1 MLYEFNGLS
10 DQYQPEFPHGPGDC
24 ARSEAPA
31 ETKPNDA
38 AESPELEALGDDW
51 RTVGEVFDERA
62 EYFKISNLR
71 QAQFKTVARD
81 RRDDPTFSWRKL
93 GYLSANEKRQFH
105 PGRYQ
110 VEGLRGVQG
119 WTGASVASILYHG
132 KNPIFDDD
140 EEAPRWIVDEIKAGI
155 ADAPPDEKHHPMTG
169 QDFAK
174 ALGVTAADR
183 ERHKVWLIGANDRT
197 QSELHADAKARREQR
212 RADKR
217 RDAGMTPRAES
228 TAAEARRLGIKP
240 ATAQARLRR
249 WRRQREMAAR
259 EEAAAA
265 LAAMTIKES
274 KPWEREGIG
283 RSTWFAR
290 KANAKAAK
298 AVKAANGQG
307 AVGLANGQVGL
318 DAVAFLVPANRDG
331 FFPSRLV
338 IGDTKKATNRV
349 QRRG

>member
-1 MLYEFNGLS
+1 MLYESNGLS

-62 EYFKISNLR
+62 EYFKI
-71 QAQFKTVARD
+71 FKMSPSAIQDGGARPA
-81 RRDDPTFSWRKL
+81 RRSDLSWRKL

-183 ERHKVWLIGANDRT
+183 ERHKVWLIGEDMIERKANPRGRQGAART
-197 QSELHADAKARREQR
+197 AASGQAARRR
-212 RADKR
+212 H
-217 RDAGMTPRAES
+217 DA
-228 TAAEARRLGIKP
+228 ARQKHGGGG
-240 ATAQARLRR
+240 ATARHQARHG
-249 WRRQREMAAR
+249 ASSV
-259 EEAAAA
+259 AA
-265 LAAMTIKES
+265 LA
-274 KPWEREGIG
+274 P
-283 RSTWFAR
+283 
-290 KANAKAAK
+290 AA
-298 AVKAANGQG
+298 
-307 AVGLANGQVGL
+307 
-318 DAVAFLVPANRDG
+318 RDG
-331 FFPSRLV
+331 
-338 IGDTKKATNRV
+338 GA
-349 QRRG
+349 RRGGGGAGGDDDQGVQALGT